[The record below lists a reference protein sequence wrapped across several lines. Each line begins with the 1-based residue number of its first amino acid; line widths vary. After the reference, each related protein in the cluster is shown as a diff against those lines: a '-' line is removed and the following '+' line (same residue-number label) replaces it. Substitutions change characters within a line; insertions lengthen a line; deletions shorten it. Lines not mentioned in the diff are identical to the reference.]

1 MVIWGLIFLETVIF
15 PIFCLLN
22 FSRSEFYSSFNKEEH
37 VGYRMYIGA
46 AIFGKRNLPQ
56 DLTVVKLG
64 GGQKT
69 IPRGDG
75 VPAEF

>member
-1 MVIWGLIFLETVIF
+1 
-15 PIFCLLN
+15 
-22 FSRSEFYSSFNKEEH
+22 
-37 VGYRMYIGA
+37 MYIGA